1 MKRKNKTK
9 SLIVILVV
17 IILIITLCFL
27 YTIFK
32 LEKLKEKKSDFRIEY
47 TNISKINP
55 IKAGNFDPVGRASI
69 TNKGLSL
76 DMSFDLYSPN
86 DEITYNVTVKN
97 IGDIKGKIVNVVAVP
112 DYDNDDNALKLI
124 SPAVVTTSDIVGR
137 ELAPGEDV
145 TLKITVSYPKVNG
158 KAYPINIPYQLSLLT
173 KTLSS

>member
-9 SLIVILVV
+9 SLIVILAV

-32 LEKLKEKKSDFRIEY
+32 FEKLKEKKSDFRIEY

-112 DYDNDDNALKLI
+112 DYANDLKLI

-158 KAYPINIPYQLSLLT
+158 RAYPINIPYQLSLLT